1 MYSTDTELTNDILKL
16 QADVLGEDVKTDHPY
31 LKKSKSAAKSKQ
43 LTTERGF
50 VVGAINELVS
60 NQTSLDESVKASISV
75 VYETL
80 GQLTTNLELKER
92 VLKEAPS
99 LIELV
104 LSLNTKVK
112 NEIANKY
119 TFHEQTFQV
128 NDNTETFNL
137 DKTGIDFSTFKFY
150 VNGIYYP
157 QNKNF
162 YSIDQ
167 DNNTVTWL
175 FNESNGGFALK
186 DSEVT
191 INYNYLIETEEE
203 QNNG

>member
-1 MYSTDTELTNDILKL
+1 MYSTETELTNDILKL
-16 QADVLGEDVKTDHPY
+16 QADILGENVKDDHPY
-31 LKKSKSAAKSKQ
+31 LKKSKSPAKSKQ
-43 LTTERGF
+43 LTTDRGF
-50 VVGAINELVS
+50 IVGAINELVDSQS
-60 NQTSLDESVKASISV
+60 NLDESVKASISV
-75 VYETL
+75 IYETL
-80 GQLTTNLELKER
+80 GQLTSNIELKDR
-92 VLKEAPS
+92 VLAEAPS

-104 LSLNTKVK
+104 LDNSKKIRK
-112 NEIANKY
+112 NEKIK
-119 TFHEQTFQV
+119 FHEQNIQV
-128 NDNTETFNL
+128 TDNTETFQL

-162 YSIDQ
+162 YSVDQ
-167 DNNTVTWL
+167 ENNTVTWL
-175 FNESNGGFALK
+175 YNESNDGFALK

>member
-1 MYSTDTELTNDILKL
+1 MYSSETELTNDIKKL
-16 QADVLGEDVKTDHPY
+16 QADILGEDVKTNHPY
-31 LKKSKSAAKSKQ
+31 LTKNKSAAKSKL
-43 LTTERGF
+43 LTTDRTF
-50 VVGAINELVS
+50 IIGAINELLDKQ
-60 NQTSLDESVKASISV
+60 NTLDESTKRMLSDVYSV
-75 VYETL
+75 LGQVTSDMTL
-80 GQLTTNLELKER
+80 GER
-92 VLKEAPS
+92 VLAEAPS

-104 LSLNTKVK
+104 LSLNTAIK
-112 NEIANKY
+112 NGVVNKY

-128 NDNTETFNL
+128 NDDTETFNL
-137 DKTGIDFSTFKFY
+137 DKTEIDFSTFKFY
-150 VNGIYYP
+150 INGIYYP

-162 YSIDQ
+162 YLIDQ

-191 INYNYLIETEEE
+191 INYNYLVETEEE